1 MFLSS
6 SFLNDFFH
14 VQSLKLLSLPD
25 LLDNKTI
32 ITMTKRLIF
41 LVLALISMSFGV
53 NKAQNQYK
61 MGLVGFYN
69 LENLFDTI
77 NDPNIDDEEFLPEG
91 KNRWN
96 TEKYNTKL
104 HNLAYAIS
112 TIGTDKSEGQFYTPD
127 GIAVLGVSEM
137 ENRRVLEDLVAQP
150 EIKDRNYQIVHYDSP
165 DRRGVDVALLY
176 NPKYFTVKN
185 SKSYH
190 LYVPDRPDF
199 VTRDQLVVTGT
210 FDDEEMSFIVM
221 HWPSRYGGEKRSLP
235 GRLAAADLCRHIAD
249 SIINENPNAKI
260 VMMGDFND
268 YPTNKSIIEGLRA
281 KGSVKDLKEGDFFN
295 PMYDLHKKGIGT
307 NYYRDVKG
315 VLDQTIITQSLLKTD
330 FSTYQML
337 KPVVHAKSFLMQH
350 EGRYNGYPWRT
361 FGSGVWLGGYS
372 DHFPVYIIL
381 LKKI

>member
-1 MFLSS
+1 
-6 SFLNDFFH
+6 
-14 VQSLKLLSLPD
+14 
-25 LLDNKTI
+25 
-32 ITMTKRLIF
+32 MTKRLIF
-41 LVLALISMSFGV
+41 LALALISMSFGV

-61 MGLVGFYN
+61 MGLIGFYN

-150 EIKDRNYQIVHYDSP
+150 EIKDRNYQIIHYESP

-190 LYVPDRPDF
+190 LHVPDRPDF

-235 GRLAAADLCRHIAD
+235 GRLAAAALCRHIAD